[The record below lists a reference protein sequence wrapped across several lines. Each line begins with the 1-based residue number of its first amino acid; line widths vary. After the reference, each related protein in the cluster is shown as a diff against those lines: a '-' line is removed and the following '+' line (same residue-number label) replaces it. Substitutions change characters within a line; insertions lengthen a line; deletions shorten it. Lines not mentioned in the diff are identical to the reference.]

1 MDLGLQDHVTLV
13 TDGSHGMGRA
23 SAETFAAEGASVVLM
38 ARGADRLNEAA
49 KAIHAATG
57 RETLAL
63 VADLADP
70 ATPQR
75 VM

>member
-23 SAETFAAEGASVVLM
+23 SAETFAAGASVVLM